1 MEDWCEAELTRS
13 DSRYDAHDRSSLPL
27 ADVQAA
33 RDPTL
38 PYTGA
43 IVWLTRPGH
52 LQHMAS
58 SLESLARFMPMAQPY
73 TYLFFHQ
80 GDLNSLTTQRM
91 FTEQWLERA
100 DHFDEHGETALAAKM
115 RVMSETFEWS
125 EINMSAPD
133 DVARHG
139 LEHYQGLGKV
149 MWDNRW
155 PGECARDSTSQ

>member
-1 MEDWCEAELTRS
+1 MRRVLTYL

-33 RDPTL
+33 RNPSA

-43 IVWLTRPGH
+43 VVWLTRPGH
-52 LQHMAS
+52 LQHMAT
-58 SLESLARFMPMAQPY
+58 SLESLARFMPMLQPY
-73 TYLFFHQ
+73 TFIFFHQ
-80 GDLNSLTTQRM
+80 GDLNSLETHRM
-91 FTEQWLERA
+91 FKEQWLDRA
-100 DHFDEHGETALAAKM
+100 EHFDGLGQHELAAKM
-115 RVMSETFEWS
+115 RVMSETFVWA

-133 DVARHG
+133 EVARHG

-155 PGECARDSTSQ
+155 PGE